1 MDGKKQDTKP
11 VIGITMG
18 DPAGIGAEVIAKAL
32 DSVVGLCHPL
42 IIGEKDCF
50 FRYKKIRVIEDISQI
65 SFDEPNLLDL
75 KNISRFKPGR
85 FSQETGRAS
94 YEYILK
100 CFSFITEK
108 KIAAMVTAPI
118 CKEAMNLAGYKFAG
132 HTDLL
137 ASFSKS
143 RVAMMFVSKPLKVTL
158 ATIHIPLTDV
168 SSQITKDSVYQAIN
182 LSHSALVSWFGIKEP
197 KILVLGLNPHAGE
210 GGLFGREEEEIKK
223 AIKRATKEG
232 ISVDGP
238 LPPDTAFLKKA
249 DCFVAMYHDQGLI
262 PLKMLAFDTAVNL
275 TLGLPFIRTSPD
287 HGCGFDIAGKNIAG
301 AKSMIEAIRLAV
313 RLQQKMLFSK

>member
-1 MDGKKQDTKP
+1 MKNSHNLP

-32 DSVVGLCHPL
+32 DSVVGICHPL

-50 FRYKKIRVIEDISQI
+50 LRYKKIRVIEDVSQI
-65 SFDEPNLLDL
+65 TFNEPNLLDL
-75 KNISRFKPGR
+75 KNVSKIKPGR
-85 FSQETGRAS
+85 FSKETGRAS

-100 CFSFITEK
+100 CFSLLAEK
-108 KIAAMVTAPI
+108 KIAAMVTGPI

-137 ASFSKS
+137 ASLSQSK
-143 RVAMMFVSKPLKVTL
+143 VAMMFVSKPIKVTL
-158 ATIHIPLTDV
+158 TTIHIPLADV
-168 SSQITKDSVYQAIN
+168 PSQITKDKVYQVIK
-182 LSHSALVSWFGIKEP
+182 LSHSALVSWFRIKEP

-223 AIKRATKEG
+223 AIKRASKEG
-232 ISVDGP
+232 ISTEGP

-262 PLKMLAFDTAVNL
+262 PIKMLAFDTAVNL
-275 TLGLPFIRTSPD
+275 TLGLPFVRTSPD
-287 HGCGFDIAGKNIAG
+287 HGCAFDIAGKGIAS
-301 AKSMIEAIRLAV
+301 AKSMIEAIRLAK
-313 RLQQKMLFSK
+313 RLCKKEN